1 MFRRPSYRK
10 RVYLGCGFAFLGQ
23 STGGESFAKPI
34 PTYPDF
40 VRKPEIMSQLRSD
53 AYSLT

>member
-34 PTYPDF
+34 PAYPDF
-40 VRKPEIMSQLRSD
+40 VPLF
-53 AYSLT
+53 T